1 LENGNVTLSM
11 TSFPVCFFSIM
22 APNKGQ
28 CCEVVKLYYESRSF
42 KTVVK
47 TMKSPWLNIE
57 NIEQVKTAIGET
69 PQRSVRRILGDISN
83 STSFTMLRL

>member
-1 LENGNVTLSM
+1 
-11 TSFPVCFFSIM
+11 M

-47 TMKSPWLNIE
+47 TMKSP
-57 NIEQVKTAIGET
+57 
-69 PQRSVRRILGDISN
+69 
-83 STSFTMLRL
+83 